1 MQRTICHIRRLEAS
15 RSPLF
20 LYFNFAKQSF
30 MSEHSLTAGSEVPSE
45 RFSSSFTDLD
55 QNPVGHTP
63 HAMGLYRP
71 KLFELLMVVLLIL
84 ATDIALLQRNAGYA
98 GWSLWGAIVGAFL
111 LLGIGVRSLVGLRSR
126 WTWFL
131 TGTIFISSIRLV
143 WQGDW
148 LIVIALLLQLILLA
162 MALHGLKLRGL
173 PFTAFLV
180 GWLPSGFVA
189 LPEALYCLSG
199 CTSDRVRRRY
209 LEWGVPLL
217 FGGIF
222 AGIFLK
228 ANPDSF
234 IRFWDLCSSYLESVS
249 LWFHDVT
256 FARVFVWSLVCLA
269 GLGALLPK
277 LMPEIVSSERY
288 SPLSGQALAGFDGD
302 RSDVVHYLTFR
313 NTLGLL
319 IGIFGIYL
327 FLEFQSMWFREFPE
341 GFYYSGYAHQGAAW
355 LTMALGLTTIVL
367 SIVFYHAS
375 PTPMHQVSRHVR
387 RLRSLGIVWFCQNLL
402 LAMCVYNRLFVYIGF
417 NGMTR
422 LRVLGLLGITCVMV
436 GLVLVLV
443 RVYRGWTFTDLVY
456 RQFWTMATFLLAFL
470 LLPTDT
476 IVYRYNVRC
485 IEMLNARPSVQ
496 IVAHRMSPS
505 GYLELLPLVDASDEV
520 VREGV
525 RALLAEEMIN
535 IKNRVESTEPN
546 WRSYQYIEGRLIERL
561 ESIRSEKLTT
571 YLDSEIKRNQ
581 AKERFRGYAM
591 QWY

>member
-1 MQRTICHIRRLEAS
+1 MRR
-15 RSPLF
+15 RVGRPPF

-30 MSEHSLTAGSEVPSE
+30 MSEHSLTAGSDAPSE
-45 RFSSSFTDLD
+45 RFSSSFTDMD
-55 QNPVGHTP
+55 QNPVGNSPRVIGH
-63 HAMGLYRP
+63 YRP
-71 KLFELLMVVLLIL
+71 RLFELLMVVLLIL
-84 ATDIALLQRNAGYA
+84 ATDIALLQKNAGYA
-98 GWSLWGAIVGAFL
+98 GWSLWGAIVGTFL
-111 LLGIGVRSLVGLRSR
+111 LLGIGVRSFVGLRSR

-148 LIVIALLLQLILLA
+148 LIVVALLLQLILLA
-162 MALHGLKLRGL
+162 MTLHGLKLRGL

-199 CTSDRVRRRY
+199 CTSDRVRKRY
-209 LEWGVPLL
+209 LEYGVPLL

-234 IRFWDLCSSYLESVS
+234 IRFWDLCSSYLESAS
-249 LWFHDVT
+249 LWFQDVT

-277 LMPEIVSSERY
+277 LMPEITSPEKYSS
-288 SPLSGQALAGFDGD
+288 LSGQDLAGIEGERND
-302 RSDVVHYLTFR
+302 SVHYLTFR
-313 NTLGLL
+313 NTLVLL
-319 IGIFGIYL
+319 IGIFGVYL

-355 LTMALGLTTIVL
+355 LTMALALTTMVL

-375 PTPMHQVSRHVR
+375 SAPMQQVSTQLR
-387 RLRSLGIVWFCQNLL
+387 RLRSLGIVWFFQNLL
-402 LAMCVYNRLFVYIGF
+402 LAMCVYNRMFVYIGF

-422 LRVLGLLGITCVMV
+422 LRVLGLLGITCVIV

-456 RQFWTMATFLLAFL
+456 RQFWTMASFLLAFL

-485 IEMLNARPSVQ
+485 IEKFNARPSVQ
-496 IVAHRMSPS
+496 IVAHRMSSS
-505 GYLELLPLVDASDEV
+505 GYLELLPLVDASDEI

-525 RALLAEEMIN
+525 RAFLAEEMIN
-535 IKNRVESTEPN
+535 IKNRVEATEPN
-546 WRSYQYIEGRLIERL
+546 WRMYQYIEGRLMEKL
-561 ESIRSEKLTT
+561 ESIRSEKLSA
-571 YLDSEIKRNQ
+571 YLADGPLRNQ